1 MSTTW
6 PQPDFLAGT
15 PRRPAL
21 AWWCGL
27 AGLVVAALSLNDW
40 LATRHDLDAQ
50 HDRLGRANQRAL
62 PASAR
67 PRVAAS
73 GPLVPEVDAIRAAQ
87 RVVDRIDHPWDR
99 ILANV
104 EAETPEGLQWL
115 ELEHDADETTLR
127 LEGAAADVRSVLQIV
142 DNLSDRP
149 GWSDVVLGRLRTADA
164 RELAAST
171 PAWHFELHASV
182 DARRLALARPGGER

>member
-6 PQPDFLAGT
+6 PQPDFLARA

-21 AWWCGL
+21 AWWCAA
-27 AGLVVAALSLNDW
+27 AGLIVAALSLNDW
-40 LATRHDLDAQ
+40 LAARHDLEAQ
-50 HDRLGRANQRAL
+50 RDRLARANQRAL
-62 PASAR
+62 AASAR

-104 EAETPEGLQWL
+104 EAETPQGLQWL
-115 ELEHDADETTLR
+115 ALEHDADEPSLR
-127 LEGAAADVRSVLQIV
+127 LEGAADDVRSVLQAV
-142 DNLSDRP
+142 DSLSDRP
-149 GWSDVVLGRLRTADA
+149 GWSDVVLGRLRMADA

-171 PAWHFELHASV
+171 PAWHFELHAAI

>member
-1 MSTTW
+1 MSTNW

-21 AWWCGL
+21 AWWCGA
-27 AGLVVAALSLNDW
+27 AGLVVAALALNDW
-40 LATRHDLDAQ
+40 LAARHDLDVQ
-50 HDRLGRANQRAL
+50 RDRLARATQRSVSAI
-62 PASAR
+62 AR

-73 GPLVPEVDAIRAAQ
+73 GPLVPEADAIRAAQ

-115 ELEHDADETTLR
+115 ELEHDADEATLR
-127 LEGAAADVRSVLQIV
+127 LDGAAGDVRSVLQVV

-149 GWSDVVLGRLRTADA
+149 GWSDVVLGRLRAADA
-164 RELAAST
+164 HELAAST
-171 PAWHFELHASV
+171 PPWHFELHAAI

>member
-1 MSTTW
+1 MNPNW
-6 PQPDFLAGT
+6 PQPDFLARAA
-15 PRRPAL
+15 RRPAL
-21 AWWCGL
+21 AWCCGV
-27 AGLVVAALSLNDW
+27 AGLVVAALALNDW
-40 LATRHDLDAQ
+40 LAARHDLDAQ
-50 HDRLGRANQRAL
+50 RDRLARASQRMA
-62 PASAR
+62 PAPAR
-67 PRVAAS
+67 PRIAAS

-104 EAETPEGLQWL
+104 EAETPADLQWL
-115 ELEHDADETTLR
+115 ELEHDADEATLR
-127 LEGAAADVRSVLQIV
+127 LEGAAGDVRSVLQVV

-171 PAWHFELHASV
+171 PPWHFELHASI